1 MRLPV
6 EGTVEDQQSDAR
18 SAILRALERA
28 PFDVWTRDSLAR
40 SLGLSSGLTD
50 TILAKLVDARI
61 VHRSDDEEPE
71 FTIAGHLEG

>member
-1 MRLPV
+1 MRVPV
-6 EGTVEDQQSDAR
+6 EGTVEDLQSEAR
-18 SAILRALERA
+18 RAILRALERA

-40 SLGLSSGLTD
+40 SLGLSSGLTE
-50 TILAKLVDARI
+50 TILTKLVVARI